1 MMDKQMRE
9 ILVRDSR
16 SENMTRRLLEVPV
29 KTKEQRQRRLLLAA
43 SGVLLRARSGPPATG
58 AN

>member
-1 MMDKQMRE
+1 MDKQMRE

-16 SENMTRRLLEVPV
+16 SENMTRRLLEVPT
-29 KTKEQRQRRLLLAA
+29 KTKERRQRRLLLAA
-43 SGVLLRARSGPPATG
+43 SGVLLRARSGAPGAG